1 MVPQASSKF
10 LVLATTNRGKVLE
23 FQTLLAPARF
33 TLLTPKEIGFTEEVE
48 ETGTTFEQNA
58 LIKAQALA
66 SWTPYPI
73 LSDDSGLEVD
83 ALGGVPGVY
92 SARYAT
98 DAVFDSRSG
107 QALPQAAANRAKLLK
122 ALEGRLDRTSRFRC
136 ILCWLM
142 PGQKPTFFAGV
153 CEGQIANSERGEG
166 GFGYDSIFI
175 PSGFDQTFGE
185 LSHAVKDRLSHRA
198 QAVSLLLESEVMKF
212 KA

>member
-1 MVPQASSKF
+1 MVPQASENYV
-10 LVLATTNRGKVLE
+10 VLATSNRGKVLE
-23 FQTLLAPARF
+23 FQSLLTPARY
-33 TLLTPKEIGFTEEVE
+33 TLLTPKEIGFTDEVE

-66 SWTPYPI
+66 VWSSHPI

-98 DAVFDSRSG
+98 EIMVDSITG
-107 QALPQAAANRAKLLK
+107 QPLPQASANRAKLLK
-122 ALEGRLDRTSRFRC
+122 ALEGSLNRTARFRC
-136 ILCWLM
+136 VLCWLT
-142 PGQKPTFFAGV
+142 PGQKPRFFAGV

-175 PSGFDQTFGE
+175 PSGFNQSFGE
-185 LSHAVKDRLSHRA
+185 LSHTVKDRLSHRA
-198 QAVSLLLESEVMKF
+198 QAVSLLLASDAMKV